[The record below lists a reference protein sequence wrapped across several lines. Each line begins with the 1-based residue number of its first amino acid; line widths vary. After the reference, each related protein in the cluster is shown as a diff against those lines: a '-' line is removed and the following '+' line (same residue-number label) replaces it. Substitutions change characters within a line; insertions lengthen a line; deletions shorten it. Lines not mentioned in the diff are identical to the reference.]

1 MDLRLIFLPLTVIY
15 SVLVGVWWF
24 VRPEHFFWL
33 LLAIL
38 VHSFI
43 SAWWLTRS
51 RKDWPIFA
59 LLPLFLFASGL
70 SYALTISVQNVAIAI
85 VAVSILG
92 TILYWRL
99 VFLYTFKQSL
109 YRPFSLERLSSYL
122 SFLTIYFSAAAL
134 FGVKI
139 FLNIPDIQLF
149 GAMGLVVA
157 AISIQWLWFQK
168 VSLAIGWVYGI
179 TTFLVV
185 TEIFLIV
192 GYLPIN
198 FHLLGF
204 CVAIV
209 WYAVS
214 TLLGYQLAKTLNLT
228 RVRLVLIISL
238 GILLAALLTA
248 RWF

>member
-15 SVLVGVWWF
+15 SVLVGAWWF
-24 VRPEHFFWL
+24 VRPEDFFWL

-38 VHSFI
+38 IHSI
-43 SAWWLTRS
+43 VSAWWLTRS
-51 RKDWPIFA
+51 RKDWLIFA

-70 SYALTISVQNVAIAI
+70 SYALTISVQNIAI
-85 VAVSILG
+85 GVVLIAVIG

-122 SFLTIYFSAAAL
+122 SFLTVYFAAAAL

-149 GAMGLVVA
+149 GGICAVLAAM
-157 AISIQWLWFQK
+157 SIQWLWFQK
-168 VSLAIGWVYGI
+168 VPFALGWVYGI
-179 TTFLVV
+179 TSFLVV
-185 TEIFLIV
+185 SEVFVIV
-192 GYLPIN
+192 AYLPIN

-228 RVRLVLIISL
+228 RVRLVLVISL
-238 GILLAALLTA
+238 VILLAALLTA

>member
-15 SVLVGVWWF
+15 SVLVSVWWF

-38 VHSFI
+38 IHSFV
-43 SAWWLTRS
+43 SAWWLTRT
-51 RKDWPIFA
+51 RKDWAIFA

-70 SYALTISVQNVAIAI
+70 SYALIISIQNVAIVVVVI
-85 VAVSILG
+85 SLLG

-134 FGVKI
+134 FGLKI
-139 FLNIPDIQLF
+139 FLNIPDMQLL
-149 GAMGLVVA
+149 GVMSLVLIA
-157 AISIQWLWFQK
+157 TIIQWLWFQK
-168 VSLAIGWVYGI
+168 ISLPLGWVYGI
-179 TTFLVV
+179 SAFIVV
-185 TEIFLIV
+185 MEIFLIV